1 MAILLPSTTSRATV
15 CRHADSG
22 AGPLAEKD
30 GHRPAMGG
38 FADKVRLMST
48 TEEAIRD
55 VIKRMHEPTKKQL
68 GVTQWL
74 HDVHFLE

>member
-1 MAILLPSTTSRATV
+1 
-15 CRHADSG
+15 
-22 AGPLAEKD
+22 
-30 GHRPAMGG
+30 MGG

-55 VIKRMHEPTKKQL
+55 VIKRMDEPTKKEL
-68 GVTQWL
+68 EVTQWL